1 MTFREQSLEEFT
13 AAIASRSPVPGG
25 GAVAATTLAHGA
37 ALGAMVVAFSLGKK
51 AFAEHE
57 EILLAATQEFES
69 MRNEALTLADEDA
82 HGFEALAKLFPL
94 AQDDPQR
101 ISAMPA
107 AINGAIQP
115 PLRIVE
121 LAMSFVTL
129 CESLQGRSSKMLRS
143 DLVIA
148 AQLGAVAA
156 DAAAWNVRVNL
167 PTLTEINPT
176 QDVQELSAKVET
188 MVAETTRIAQ
198 EISVRCED

>member
-1 MTFREQSLEEFT
+1 LTFRKQSLEEFT

-25 GAVAATTLAHGA
+25 GAVAAITLAHGA

-57 EILLAATQEFES
+57 EVLLAATLEFES
-69 MRNEALTLADEDA
+69 MRSEALKLADDDA
-82 HGFEALAKLFPL
+82 RGFEALAKLFPL
-94 AQDDPQR
+94 AQDDPER
-101 ISAMPA
+101 TSAMPA

-115 PLRIVE
+115 PLQIVE
-121 LAMSFVTL
+121 LAMKFVTL

-167 PTLTEINPT
+167 PTLTEVSPT
-176 QDVQELSAKVET
+176 PDAQELGTKVEA
-188 MVAETTRIAQ
+188 MVAETARIAQ
-198 EISVRCED
+198 AISARCKD